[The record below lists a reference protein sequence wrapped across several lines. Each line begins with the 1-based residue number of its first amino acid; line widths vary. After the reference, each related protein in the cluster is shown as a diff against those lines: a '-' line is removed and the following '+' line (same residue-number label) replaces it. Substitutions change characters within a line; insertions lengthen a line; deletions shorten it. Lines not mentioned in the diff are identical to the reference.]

1 MDDSANENVKHYLA
15 KWFFPHKSFNL
26 ESTLLG
32 ITSTRNLN
40 SFEISKFNINNI
52 NLPINVLIGYHLEQ
66 NYEKFNSKSYFSLN
80 TTYVKLDKNDYLV
93 SYGNPSDFSFGII
106 DYYIQIENKIY
117 CVIYKVE
124 IIQNNFD
131 FDCENFH
138 NMFQANGNLSN
149 IFFKG
154 KILSE
159 KTIIHSKSLISK
171 FISINSMSTNVIS
184 QNKTTHSII
193 KNSIYFSEFISKS
206 DHN

>member
-1 MDDSANENVKHYLA
+1 M
-15 KWFFPHKSFNL
+15 
-26 ESTLLG
+26 
-32 ITSTRNLN
+32 
-40 SFEISKFNINNI
+40 
-52 NLPINVLIGYHLEQ
+52 EQ

-93 SYGNPSDFSFGII
+93 SYGNPCDFSFGKI

-117 CVIYKVE
+117 CVIYKAE

-131 FDCENFH
+131 FGCESFH
-138 NMFQANGNLSN
+138 NMFQSNGNLSN

-159 KTIIHSKSLISK
+159 KAIINSDSLISK

-184 QNKTTHSII
+184 PTKTTHSLI
-193 KNSIYFSEFISKS
+193 KNEIYFSEFISKF